1 VGAVDVATIE
11 RERPRLVALAYRLL
25 GSAAEA
31 EDVVQDALVRYA
43 ALDATQLHNPAAML
57 TTIVTRLALN
67 VLGSARVRRESYE
80 GPWLPEP
87 VATPMDFD
95 PGSISMAFMVLLESL
110 GPNERAAFVLSKVF
124 DATHEEIAE
133 ILGIEVAASRQLVH
147 RARAHI
153 DARKP
158 RFRPAPEV
166 HAKLVLEFL
175 TACSLG
181 DVDRLGRVLAA
192 DVVARVDHG
201 GKVQAAR
208 RPVEGVDHVSRFVLG
223 LVAKMGGQAG
233 GQGGQ
238 VVGQVVGQVGASIE
252 VASINGGPAILVAAG
267 GMLISLLT
275 FETDGD
281 QLCEINIVR
290 NPDKLAGLAAAR
302 GLAVEPGRS
311 TALTPP
317 QARRPTS

>member
-1 VGAVDVATIE
+1 MGAIDVVTIE
-11 RERPRLVALAYRLL
+11 RERPRLVALAYRML
-25 GSAAEA
+25 GSVAEA
-31 EDVVQDALVRYA
+31 EDVVQDALVRFA
-43 ALDATQLHNPAAML
+43 ALDAAELRNPAAML
-57 TTIVTRLALN
+57 TTIVTRLAIN
-67 VLGSARVRRESYE
+67 VLGSARVRRETYE

-87 VATPMDFD
+87 VATPMELD

-110 GPNERAAFVLSKVF
+110 SPNERAAFVLSKVF
-124 DATHEEIAE
+124 DATHEEIAG

-166 HAKLVLEFL
+166 HAKLVTEFL

-181 DVDRLGRVLAA
+181 DVGRLGRVLAA

-201 GKVQAAR
+201 GKAQAAR
-208 RPVEGVDHVSRFVLG
+208 RLLEGVDHVSRFLLG
-223 LVAKMGGQAG
+223 LVAKMAG
-233 GQGGQ
+233 AA
-238 VVGQVVGQVGASIE
+238 ASIE
-252 VASINGGPAILVAAG
+252 VAAINGGPAVLIAVAGVLV
-267 GMLISLLT
+267 SVFT

-281 QLCEINIVR
+281 RVCEINIIR

-302 GLAVEPGRS
+302 GLAVEPGRQ
-311 TALTPP
+311 TAGG
-317 QARRPTS
+317 

>member
-1 VGAVDVATIE
+1 MGAVDIATID

-43 ALDATQLHNPAAML
+43 ALDASQLHNPAAML

-87 VATPMDFD
+87 VATPMEFD

-124 DATHEEIAE
+124 DATHEEIAG

-201 GKVQAAR
+201 GKAQAAR

-223 LVAKMGGQAG
+223 LVAKMGGHAG
-233 GQGGQ
+233 GQG
-238 VVGQVVGQVGASIE
+238 VGQGVGQTGASIE

-281 QLCEINIVR
+281 RLCEINIVR

-311 TALTPP
+311 RAGV
-317 QARRPTS
+317 